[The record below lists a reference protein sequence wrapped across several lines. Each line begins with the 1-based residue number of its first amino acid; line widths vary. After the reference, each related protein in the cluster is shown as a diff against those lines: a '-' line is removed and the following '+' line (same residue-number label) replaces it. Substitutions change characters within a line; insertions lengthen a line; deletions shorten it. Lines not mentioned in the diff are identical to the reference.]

1 MARTTDQPASAPH
14 RRIASTDLPCRP
26 VDEQGQDDDKCETGG
41 YRESFGSG
49 GSREHDEKRGRGE
62 PVQLGERGLL
72 GGRGR
77 TSEGATSQEF
87 DSERETSLVAY
98 LWHRF
103 GPGGQRRRS
112 QERDLRAARVDAVQD
127 VAWSWRKACE
137 GAGLSEPIQTPSGH
151 SLGVPRVGHI
161 SLGPP
166 TTITLQPRPGQTR
179 EQIAALGPSLAASM
193 GVSKIRVWDLAPAWV
208 TVELVRTP
216 RATAVTR
223 SLRRRPSRSST
234 KPPERRAA
242 T

>member
-14 RRIASTDLPCRP
+14 RRTASTDLPCRP
-26 VDEQGQDDDKCETGG
+26 LDEQGRDDHKRETGD
-41 YRESFGSG
+41 YRDSIGSG

-62 PVQLGERGLL
+62 QTQLGERGLL
-72 GGRGR
+72 GERGW

-87 DSERETSLVAY
+87 DPERETSFVAY

-103 GPGGQRRRS
+103 GPGGQQRRS
-112 QERDLRAARVDAVQD
+112 QERDLRADRVDAVQD

-161 SLGPP
+161 TLGPP

-193 GVSKIRVWDLAPAWV
+193 GVSEIRVWDLAPTWV
-208 TVELVRTP
+208 TVELVRNP

-223 SLRRRPSRSST
+223 F
-234 KPPERRAA
+234 PPTPPFADLDEAA
-242 T
+242 